1 MSTTE
6 KHANGSVTHWLTLPV
21 SYGTRSVS
29 TGELAETLV
38 SLLSEEALQ
47 SLIEDLCDS

>member
-6 KHANGSVTHWLTLPV
+6 THADGSVTHWLTLPA
-21 SYGTRSVS
+21 SYGIRSIT

-38 SLLSEEALQ
+38 SVLSQEARE
-47 SLIEDLCDS
+47 SLIEDLCDF

>member
-6 KHANGSVTHWLTLPV
+6 THADGSVTHWLTLPV
-21 SYGTRSVS
+21 SYGTRSIT

-38 SLLSEEALQ
+38 AMLSEEALE
-47 SLIEDLCDS
+47 SLIADLCDF